1 MLRILMPDVRR
12 KGQGAAMPI
21 GSFRVHRLSVVM
33 FLTIIAGTACA
44 SADTL
49 ISGSVYDRNLT
60 NNVCSQSG
68 SSATNLSIAC
78 GSAVNSNYASLIAT
92 VGDTSGTVGVFA
104 DSFENMYSPA
114 FTTVGK
120 VNFDLSVDGTYTL
133 TGGTGYGYAYV
144 LIDDFTHGEGG
155 GGAFSEC
162 AITLDGQTKTC
173 DPGLNIFSFYVPFNT
188 ALALSL
194 DASFAGTA
202 AYADG
207 ISSGIAYDFQSL
219 TPDSDP
225 APEPSTLWL
234 FGTGSIA
241 ILGAAHR
248 RSRAR

>member
-1 MLRILMPDVRR
+1 
-12 KGQGAAMPI
+12 
-21 GSFRVHRLSVVM
+21 M

-49 ISGSVYDRNLT
+49 IAGSVYDRNLT

-68 SSATNLSIAC
+68 SSASGLSMAC
-78 GSAVNSNYASLIAT
+78 GSAINSNYASLIAT
-92 VGDTSGTVGVFA
+92 VGDTSGAVGVFA
-104 DSFENMYSPA
+104 DSFENMNSPA
-114 FTTVGK
+114 FTTIGK

-144 LIDDFTHGEGG
+144 LIDDYTHGEGG
-155 GGAFSEC
+155 GGTFSEC
-162 AITLDGQTKTC
+162 AITLDGQTKSC
-173 DPGLNIFSFYVPFNT
+173 DPGLNIFSFYVPYNT

-207 ISSGIAYDFQSL
+207 LSSGITYDFQNL
-219 TPDSDP
+219 TSDPDP

-234 FGTGSIA
+234 LGTGSIA
-241 ILGAAHR
+241 LLGTVR
-248 RSRAR
+248 QRSRGR